1 MRLQSTVTQYMYLFR
16 GSEVSRAPQI
26 KSNTPSKQSL
36 AGGVLYLYLRVG
48 CAMQLR
54 VGLKIGC

>member
-1 MRLQSTVTQYMYLFR
+1 MLK
-16 GSEVSRAPQI
+16 I

-48 CAMQLR
+48 CASNCMQDRKLAVEANFYTFVR
-54 VGLKIGC
+54 QLEPKLNR